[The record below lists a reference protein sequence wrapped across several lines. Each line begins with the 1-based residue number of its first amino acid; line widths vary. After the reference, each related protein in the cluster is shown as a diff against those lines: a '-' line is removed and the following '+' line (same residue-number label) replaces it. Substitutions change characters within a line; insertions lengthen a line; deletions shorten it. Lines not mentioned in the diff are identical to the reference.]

1 LTSPEILTKL
11 AFLSFLSLAPI
22 LGRDRLRSLISPGSP
37 SREDER
43 QSRWTWVND
52 WRTKIRF
59 SSRSRT
65 RETSRKQLEILIQ
78 EKQEM
83 SP

>member
-1 LTSPEILTKL
+1 MKL

-22 LGRDRLRSLISPGSP
+22 LGRDRLQALVSSGP
-37 SREDER
+37 SSEEQER
-43 QSRWTWVND
+43 QSRWTWVQD
-52 WRTKIRF
+52 WRTKIRL
-59 SSRSRT
+59 SSRSRP
-65 RETSRKQLEILIQ
+65 RDESRQLEILIR